1 MMSKKRK
8 KTDDYTLLEL
18 KLETAREL
26 GLVEKIKEVGWAGLT
41 AEETGKIGG
50 LITRKIKAVNKK
62 KLEYP

>member
-1 MMSKKRK
+1 MSKKRK